1 MIGAAGKYEDFL
13 SKRCVV
19 THVGM
24 CSDTEWWVE
33 STVGLKEARQSKEET
48 FAI

>member
-1 MIGAAGKYEDFL
+1 MIDAARKYEDFP
-13 SKRCVV
+13 SRRCVV

-33 STVGLKEARQSKEET
+33 SSWA
-48 FAI
+48 